1 LFAPASKHCSHVH
14 CSALGTWFF
23 SVAGA
28 LVAIPVGI
36 KKKSLAPLVFFGTTG
51 TMLDIIT
58 GISQC
63 EREHAERQMKLL
75 EAQKL
80 SADASAESESSDSF
94 GSADK

>member
-1 LFAPASKHCSHVH
+1 MPVPASKHDSHVY

-51 TMLDIIT
+51 TMLDIIM
-58 GISQC
+58 GITQC
-63 EREHAERQMKLL
+63 EREHAEREMKIL
-75 EAQKL
+75 EAQKF
-80 SADASAESESSDSF
+80 SVDASAQNESSDSF